1 MATANNSSDAANEQ
15 VFPANA
21 GNADSY
27 LPVMGNVPR
36 TDSLKTDMEKM
47 V

>member
-1 MATANNSSDAANEQ
+1 MVSANSSSDATSVQA
-15 VFPANA
+15 FPVNA

-36 TDSLKTDMEKM
+36 TVS
-47 V
+47 